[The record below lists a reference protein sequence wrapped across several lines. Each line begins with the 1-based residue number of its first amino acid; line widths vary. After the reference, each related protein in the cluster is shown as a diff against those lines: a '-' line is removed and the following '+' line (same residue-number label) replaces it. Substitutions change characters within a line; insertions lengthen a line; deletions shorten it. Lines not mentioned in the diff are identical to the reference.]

1 MRKVLSLHNWINSL
15 PSTVRVALL
24 QRMRPRDYD
33 DGAAVY
39 SLGEEGQELYLIEA
53 GRVNICNY
61 SEAGREVQLAE
72 LREGDCFG
80 EMSLIDG
87 LPRANNAYSV
97 GTSRLQV
104 LRSQDFRPLYAEYP
118 QIALELNQ
126 LLCRRVRI
134 SYTLVQDASVLT
146 LKDRLSRLLSRLGF
160 SIGVADEQGVTVV
173 EGVPHEHLARMLG
186 TTRQSVSREL
196 KVLEKADLLRCSY
209 GRILIPDITSLVI
222 NCDSLIGGESIV
234 PDYEDS

>member
-1 MRKVLSLHNWINSL
+1 MRKVQSLHNWINSL
-15 PSTVRVALL
+15 PGAVRSAIV

-39 SLGEEGQELYLIEA
+39 SLGEEGRELYLIES
-53 GRVNICNY
+53 GKVSICNY

-97 GTSRLQV
+97 GVSRLKV
-104 LRSQDFRPLYAEYP
+104 LRHPDFAHLYAEHP
-118 QIALELNQ
+118 EIALELNQ
-126 LLCRRVRI
+126 LLCHRI
-134 SYTLVQDASVLT
+134 RMSYTAIQDASVLT

-160 SIGVADEQGVTVV
+160 SIGVADQQGVTVV

-196 KVLEKADLLRCSY
+196 KVLEKAGLVRCSY
-209 GRILIPDITSLVI
+209 GRILIPDITTLVS
-222 NCDSLIGGESIV
+222 NCDGLIGEESIV
-234 PDYEDS
+234 ADYEDS

>member
-1 MRKVLSLHNWINSL
+1 MRKVLSLHNWINTL
-15 PSTVRVALL
+15 PCDVRTAIL

-39 SLGEEGQELYLIEA
+39 SLGDAGHELYLIES
-53 GRVNICNY
+53 GKVSICNY

-72 LREGDCFG
+72 LRDGDCFG

-97 GTSRLQV
+97 GASRLQV
-104 LRSQDFRPLYAEYP
+104 LREQDFRLLYREYP

-126 LLCRRVRI
+126 LLCRRVRM
-134 SYTLVQDASVLT
+134 SYILVQDASVLT
-146 LKDRLSRLLSRLGF
+146 LKDRLARLLSRLGF
-160 SIGVADEQGVTVV
+160 SVGVADEQGVTVV
-173 EGVPHEHLARMLG
+173 EGIPHEHLARMLG

-196 KVLEKADLLRCSY
+196 KVLENAGLLHCSY
-209 GRILIPDITSLVI
+209 GRILILDIATLVS

-234 PDYEDS
+234 PDYQDS